1 MADNGAGARDD
12 RAAKREIGEG
22 TQRGSD
28 ARRNE
33 DACQQSSK

>member
-1 MADNGAGARDD
+1 MANNGTGARDD

-22 TQRGSD
+22 TQRGRD

-33 DACQQSSK
+33 DARQQSSK